1 MANRNYPPASL
12 RYLRARLSQF
22 QKPAFWGTGIFLF
35 LVGVGMWQYWLNPNL
50 LTDNQSSS
58 IVNSQPANGDD
69 ISDDNKAIAADI
81 DNLPVIIN
89 DFSVSSFP
97 DLNTTAKKPGT
108 NNSNFIEDV
117 INKQNNSHQLAKS
130 SPNMGVSN
138 AKTVNPTNAFVL
150 DTEEFLYTNPNN
162 TDSKFLRQNT
172 IKISPVQT
180 AVTSVDYLQMGLINQ
195 ITNNRISGTGS
206 PLTLEM
212 EQYHQVSTIDNNI
225 NSANAKE
232 ANPQIRQPRLNFT
245 GQIYNNPT
253 LSNIQQNPNYP
264 LNNSQTLPNSGI
276 PATGN
281 TYSNYNLPNNT
292 YIDQKPRPTTVNSS
306 SPGEYGNYNSYGVQQ
321 SVPLSQTTYGSYG
334 VQPPITNSPAN
345 LPSSGQVPIQY
356 PR

>member
-22 QKPAFWGTGIFLF
+22 QKPAFWGTGIFLL

-50 LTDNQSSS
+50 LTDNQPLAV
-58 IVNSQPANGDD
+58 VNSQPANKDD

-97 DLNTTAKKPGT
+97 DLNITAKKT
-108 NNSNFIEDV
+108 ENNNSNFIEDV
-117 INKQNNSHQLAKS
+117 INKQNNSNQLAKS
-130 SPNMGVSN
+130 SPNIGVSN
-138 AKTVNPTNAFVL
+138 VKTVNSANTFVL
-150 DTEEFLYTNPNN
+150 ATEELLYTNLNN
-162 TDSKFLRQNT
+162 TDSRFLRTSNIRT
-172 IKISPVQT
+172 SPVQT
-180 AVTSVDYLQMGLINQ
+180 AVTTVDYLPTGLINQ
-195 ITNNRISGTGS
+195 VTNNRISGTSS

-212 EQYHQVSTIDNNI
+212 EQYHQASPIYSNI
-225 NSANAKE
+225 NSAKE
-232 ANPQIRQPRLNFT
+232 INTQIIQTSPNVA
-245 GQIYNNPT
+245 GQIYNSNPA
-253 LSNIQQNPNYP
+253 LSNIQPNPNYP

-276 PATGN
+276 SATGN
-281 TYSNYNLPNNT
+281 GYGNYNLPNNT
-292 YIDQKPRPTTVNSS
+292 YIDQKPRPATVNSS
-306 SPGEYGNYNSYGVQQ
+306 NPGGYGNYNSYGVQQ
-321 SVPLSQTTYGSYG
+321 SIPLSQPTYGSYG